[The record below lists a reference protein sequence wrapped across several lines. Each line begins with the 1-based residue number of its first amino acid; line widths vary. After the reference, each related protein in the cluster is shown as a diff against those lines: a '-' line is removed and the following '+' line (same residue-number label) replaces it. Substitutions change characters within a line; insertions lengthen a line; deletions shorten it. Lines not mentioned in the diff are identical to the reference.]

1 MIRQLGRFDFDQ
13 KYLTANQRKQ
23 GRLYTGRAYGDDGA
37 CWHIAWRIGSRN
49 FLLPEVVGM
58 NPSDPNARTAENS
71 ALNPESYANRD

>member
-37 CWHIAWRIGSRN
+37 CWHIAWRIGSWH

-58 NPSDPNARTAENS
+58 AASGTLCP
-71 ALNPESYANRD
+71 YAVFSGAVRHDTV